1 MSDSWENIIGRVID
15 AQPFAMQNDGRR
27 VWQLFR
33 DDVHVGDAI
42 KAIAALLGNS
52 LRQVPEGL
60 GAEVKSAALGVATIH
75 VDQSYFG
82 PHMIGPGMKIRIF
95 VENPTPPTSGK
106 CRHDFRK
113 GTVANCIHCGECGYA
128 DPSTPLATPAQAGAD
143 QGGEWVTSPPSLYDE
158 IRATLN
164 RHSAENGS
172 NTPDYVLASFLADC
186 LQAFDTATNRRHAH
200 YNGGQCG

>member
-1 MSDSWENIIGRVID
+1 MSDFDFLIELREVLVNVQAELSATGRYSQRIQNCID
-15 AQPFAMQNDGRR
+15 GLSSRCMDGPRNSPR
-27 VWQLFR
+27 QASFNAPLY
-33 DDVHVGDAI
+33 AY
-42 KAIAALLGNS
+42 AAT
-52 LRQVPEGL
+52 L
-60 GAEVKSAALGVATIH
+60 GAVPAANPAT
-75 VDQSYFG
+75 
-82 PHMIGPGMKIRIF
+82 
-95 VENPTPPTSGK
+95 PTSGE